1 MTTCVQELRA
11 GQIMTKTLVCV
22 APNQDLEDVETLLIE
37 HRISGVP
44 VVDRGRLVGILSRTD
59 IARVKVLANSL
70 DGQVTDQMSSGD
82 HADGFQHDAQA
93 EFQGFRQTITSLKVK
108 NAMHDRVVTCTP
120 DSLVS
125 DVAESMVRHQIHRVI
140 VVDRDRPV
148 GIISSLDMVKLVA
161 GSDSAYTR
169 K

>member
-1 MTTCVQELRA
+1 MATCVQALRA
-11 GQIMTKTLVCV
+11 GEIMTKTLVC
-22 APNQDLEDVETLLIE
+22 ASPHQDLEDVETLLIE

-59 IARVKVLANSL
+59 IARVKVLMLSL
-70 DGQVTDQMSSGD
+70 DGQVTDQLSSGSQ
-82 HADGFQHDAQA
+82 ADGFQHEPRA
-93 EFQGFRQTITSLKVK
+93 EFQGFRQTITTLKVK
-108 NAMHDRVVTCTP
+108 NAMQDRVVTCTP
-120 DSLVS
+120 ESLVS
-125 DVAESMVRHQIHRVI
+125 EVAESMLRHQIHRVI
-140 VVDRDRPV
+140 VVDHDRPV

>member
-93 EFQGFRQTITSLKVK
+93 EFQGFRQTITTLKVK

-161 GSDSAYTR
+161 GSDSVFAR